1 MTTQEKRKHARVTSL
16 NLSYVCLDEKDKIVK
31 QGMGRTLNVSES
43 GILLETHFPIDKSH
57 MVTLTLGLEEEL
69 VDIKGRPVHT
79 RTNDEGKYEVG
90 IQFFETDKKARRSLK
105 KFVAAFGE
113 QSAKDDWFDPIW
125 SFLFFLS
132 TYPLTSAQ

>member
-1 MTTQEKRKHARVTSL
+1 MTTQEKRKHARVSSL
-16 NLSYVCLDEKDKIVK
+16 NLSYVCLDEEDKIVK

-79 RTNDEGKYEVG
+79 RTNDEGKYEIG
-90 IQFFETDKKARRSLK
+90 IQFSEPDKKARRSLK
-105 KFVAAFGE
+105 KFIDAFGKE
-113 QSAKDDWFDPIW
+113 
-125 SFLFFLS
+125 
-132 TYPLTSAQ
+132 SAQDA

>member
-1 MTTQEKRKHARVTSL
+1 MTTQEKRKHARVSSS
-16 NLSYVCLDEKDKIVK
+16 NLSYVCLDEKDKIIK

-90 IQFFETDKKARRSLK
+90 IQFFEPDKKARRSLK
-105 KFVAAFGE
+105 KFVAAFGAE
-113 QSAKDDWFDPIW
+113 STKDE
-125 SFLFFLS
+125 
-132 TYPLTSAQ
+132 